1 MTEHS
6 MTVGTEFAG
15 HPRRITEAR
24 LLTFSGGPLTNPDF
38 PRKNIHT
45 NLEFAQSTGVP
56 TRIASGTQY
65 QGHLFTLLIDLF
77 GETWLSE
84 GTMAVK
90 MTDIVR
96 EGDTVTAKA
105 KVTAAEP
112 SADGTLV
119 TMDVWSERQDGAT
132 VLAGTATGI
141 AR

>member
-1 MTEHS
+1 MTP
-6 MTVGTEFAG
+6 GAEFAG
-15 HPRRITEAR
+15 TPRNITEAR

-77 GETWLSE
+77 GDGWLSN

-105 KVTAAEP
+105 RVTATEP
-112 SADGTLV
+112 ADGGTLV

-132 VLAGTATGI
+132 VLTGTASGI